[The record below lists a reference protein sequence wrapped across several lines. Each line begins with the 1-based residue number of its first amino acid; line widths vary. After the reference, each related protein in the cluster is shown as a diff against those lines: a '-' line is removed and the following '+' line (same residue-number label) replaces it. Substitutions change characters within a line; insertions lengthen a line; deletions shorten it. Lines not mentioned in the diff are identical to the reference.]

1 MSGTFVAS
9 ATRASEKIAYFLTAQ
24 NAAQNVTFS
33 TITAQS
39 GTFSN
44 ISTQNIEITSGKIGT
59 GGGRFISTIGNE
71 LYYWDGSQLEQLTS
85 VSSIS
90 SLGEWSLEPAI
101 SDVNIDGNNIYNVNT
116 LECGN
121 VSSLMGEFQSLYAKD
136 FTAETVT
143 VLSTIQT
150 INYIS
155 TLELRANSGLFNT
168 ISSGNA
174 YVGNLSGNVA
184 NFNTISSGSINVPGF
199 NTSSITVQNLSS
211 ITGYIQA
218 LQVSS
223 INGSEFTSN
232 TVTVSSINTSQII
245 AQNVSSVTATLAQA
259 FLSTV
264 SFNPSFSGNLGPNI
278 SVDMGMGDFV
288 GSVLGGLIG
297 VGVTVPAGIFA
308 IIGGLVSLI
317 APRPIN
323 NINSNVYEQINM
335 TTQLQV
341 STLGQQFSTIFRGLS
356 STVSTIAGNPE
367 TVNFEVFTSTISSPP
382 PVVAMRSV
390 GDPLQLVSTP
400 WTEYQAFSQWVEL
413 PSGSVG
419 SNLNLSTLTL
429 LQSTILRSDPGPGG
443 ILQVLEAQNPNSY
456 GQVEAQAYSMGA
468 TLTGSN
474 GILYYQDIN
483 DRPGFLDDAGGAHT
497 LAYTSDIPGA
507 ENLAVTLSNGN
518 SAGGCNINMNSNS
531 ITTVNSIGA
540 TPVGAFGGAVT
551 GFRTYTIAN
560 PTDNDFA
567 TVTYNVTDTA
577 RFPSTI
583 NANRGMLF
591 HNEPDT
597 ITDGYIGYDRVEM
610 NDGLSIG
617 LSRMTFSNVE
627 VSYGPPGLNRTMRMF
642 AGQGTGD
649 GYVEARA
656 NLSTSTLLTDVYA
669 RLDVNNSL
677 DPNVT
682 LYSDES
688 GSQIANPGILQVQ
701 LDKRTLTH
709 SDARV
714 SPSSFLISTNT
725 SVEIRPKVSIIQ
737 TSAGGT
743 ADGLLFLN
751 NTSATAG
758 AVSAQLYK
766 QRNVAQNETVSE
778 VLFYANDA
786 VGDKTQFGAIKC
798 VATNVT
804 SGNEDGAIDIFTSV
818 NGVSSLVMR
827 FNGADNENNSFRPLD
842 MNGNAIRTS
851 GGSLLID
858 TASSSGS
865 GDIAITSKGATSL
878 FSGGALTLTAST
890 GGIYLSTSVG
900 NINCLKTL
908 DMNSQTVSNAFRYGV
923 TGGFG
928 TNGQTLISQG
938 ASGSYYSFTL
948 PCVLTGTNTTPV
960 ALNSSTWR
968 EVLGNPT
975 KIYNTLSS
983 PSGSYLITFTIYIDD
998 INDDLFF
1005 YPEVNTGT
1013 GGNIGGQTFIQ
1024 ANPFGVKTLSLG
1036 GVYSGSFTF
1045 SDVFIIGGDEPEIYF
1060 LYCQTGSG
1068 SHTTNI
1074 VKFNISAMPITS

>member
-1 MSGTFVAS
+1 MSGNLRPGITW
-9 ATRASEKIAYFLTAQ
+9 
-24 NAAQNVTFS
+24 NGNVTPLYQPYGTLPS
-33 TITAQS
+33 GGNLTVSSITANS
-39 GTFSN
+39 
-44 ISTQNIEITSGKIGT
+44 ISTQNIEITSGKVGV
-59 GGGRFISTIGNE
+59 GGGRFLSTIGSE
-71 LYYWDGSQLEQLTS
+71 LYYWDGFELEQLTS
-85 VSSIS
+85 ISSIS
-90 SLGEWSLEPAI
+90 SLGQWALEPAV
-101 SDVNIDGNNIYNVNT
+101 SDVNMDGNSLLNANFVECAFLSSFVVDAFSTSTVLLDAQSANI
-116 LECGN
+116 
-121 VSSLMGEFQSLYAKD
+121 SSLHVYDLV
-136 FTAETVT
+136 AENVT
-143 VLSTIQT
+143 VLSTINT
-150 INYIS
+150 VNYIS
-155 TLELRANSGLFNT
+155 SLEIRANTGLFNT

-199 NTSSITVQNLSS
+199 NTSSITVQNLSA
-211 ITGYIQA
+211 ITAYIQA

-232 TVTVSSINTSQII
+232 TVTVSSINTSQLI
-245 AQNVSSVTATLAQA
+245 AQNLSSVTATLAQA
-259 FLSTV
+259 FLSTM

-317 APRPIN
+317 APRPVN

-356 STVSTIAGNPE
+356 STVSTISGSPQ

-382 PVVAMRSV
+382 PVLAMRSV

-413 PSGSVG
+413 PAGASIG
-419 SNLNLSTLTL
+419 SNVSVSTLTL
-429 LQSTILRSDPGPGG
+429 LQSTILRSEPTAGG
-443 ILQVLEAQNPNSY
+443 ILQVLEAQNPSSY
-456 GQVEAQAYSMGA
+456 GQVEAQSYSMGA

-474 GILYYQDIN
+474 GILYYQDLL
-483 DRPGFLDDAGGAHT
+483 DRPGFLDNAAGAHT
-497 LAYTSDIPGA
+497 LAYLTDIPGA

-518 SAGGCNINMNSNS
+518 SAGGNSINMNSNS
-531 ITTVNSIGA
+531 ILNVNSIGA

-560 PTDNDFA
+560 LAGTDFA
-567 TVTYNVTDTA
+567 TLDYTVTDTA

-583 NANRGMLF
+583 NANRGLLY

-597 ITDGYIGYDRVEM
+597 LNETLVNANGVRVDDG
-610 NDGLSIG
+610 NSLGLTT
-617 LSRMTFSNVE
+617 MTFSNVE
-627 VSYGPPGLNRTMRMF
+627 VSYGPPGLNRTIRMY

-649 GYVEARA
+649 GYAEARA
-656 NLSTSTLLTDVYA
+656 VISTSTLLSDVYA
-669 RLDVNNSL
+669 RLDVNNAL

-682 LYSDES
+682 LRSDEA

-725 SVEIRPKVSIIQ
+725 SVEIRPTVSIIQ

-758 AVSAQLYK
+758 AVSAQFYK

-804 SGNEDGAIDIFTSV
+804 AGNEDGAIDIFTSV

-865 GDIAITSKGATSL
+865 GDVAITSKGTTTIT
-878 FSGGALTLTAST
+878 SGGAISIT
-890 GGIYLSTSVG
+890 
-900 NINCLKTL
+900 
-908 DMNSQTVSNAFRYGV
+908 NA
-923 TGGFG
+923 
-928 TNGQTLISQG
+928 G
-938 ASGSYYSFTL
+938 ASGDLTL
-948 PCVLTGTNTTPV
+948 NTNGTISLIDGGTTVLS
-960 ALNSSTWR
+960 ASSAAGVTM
-968 EVLGNPT
+968 
-975 KIYNTLSS
+975 
-983 PSGSYLITFTIYIDD
+983 D
-998 INDDLFF
+998 
-1005 YPEVNTGT
+1005 T
-1013 GGNIGGQTFIQ
+1013 GGGSLSIIGAAARTIQ
-1024 ANPFGVKTLSLG
+1024 ATSAPLIVQSATGDLTLKSNEDIIIEPLSATGDLVFNGSNIESATSG
-1036 GVYSGSFTF
+1036 GNSGQHLRILLNGTYYKIALQN
-1045 SDVFIIGGDEPEIYF
+1045 D
-1060 LYCQTGSG
+1060 
-1068 SHTTNI
+1068 
-1074 VKFNISAMPITS
+1074 

>member
-24 NAAQNVTFS
+24 NASQNVTFS

-44 ISTQNIEITSGKIGT
+44 ISTQNIEITSGKIGM
-59 GGGRFISTIGNE
+59 GSNRFISTIGRE
-71 LYYWDGSQLEQLTS
+71 LYYWDGFELEQLTS

-101 SDVNIDGNNIYNVNT
+101 SDVDVDGNNVINVNI

-121 VSSLMGEFQSLYAKD
+121 VSSLMGEFQSLYARN

-155 TLELRANSGLFNT
+155 TSAVLANSGRFDTL
-168 ISSGNA
+168 SSGNA

-232 TVTVSSINTSQII
+232 TVTVSSINTDNII
-245 AQNVSSVTATLAQA
+245 TQNISSATATFTQALLSTMTFNPTVNLSPNVS
-259 FLSTV
+259 
-264 SFNPSFSGNLGPNI
+264 
-278 SVDMGMGDFV
+278 VDIGMGDFV
-288 GSVLGGLIG
+288 GSLIGGLIG

-317 APRPIN
+317 APRPVN

-341 STLGQQFSTIFRGLS
+341 STLGEQFSTIFRGLS
-356 STVSTIAGNPE
+356 STVSTISGVPE

-413 PSGSVG
+413 PLTTGG

-429 LQSTILRSDPGPGG
+429 LQSTILRADPGPGG
-443 ILQVLEAQNPNSY
+443 ILQVLEAQAPNSY

-468 TLTGSN
+468 TVNGSN
-474 GILYYQDIN
+474 GILYYQDLN
-483 DRPGFLDDAGGAHT
+483 DRPGFLNNSGTAFT

-531 ITTVNSIGA
+531 IFNVNSIGA

-560 PTDNDFA
+560 PTDTDFA
-567 TVTYNVTDTA
+567 TVNYTVTDTT

-597 ITDGYIGYDRVEM
+597 LNEGYIGYDRVEM
-610 NDGLSIG
+610 NDGNSTG

-649 GYVEARA
+649 GYMEASA
-656 NLSTSTLLTDVYA
+656 NISTSTLLADVYA
-669 RLDVNNSL
+669 RLDVNNVI

-682 LYSDES
+682 LRSAEA

-725 SVEIRPKVSIIQ
+725 SVEINPTVSIITANAGGALNPMLTLINTNSTGSVAMEVYKNKPTAGAPGDVLFNQSVFGKDAGNLKQEYTRISHTLRDATTGGEDGSIEFSCFVNNAINTFIQINGNENEVNILKQLDMTTQNIINTSNFGLIAGGGGYGVVGQSLVSGQGLGNKWNYNMAGASIAGTGGGSSLSAGAFTDIIGGLAISLPVGSIVISPVNKYRVTVDGTFSGVNDDVRMYMEIQASGAGPGAVGQ
-737 TSAGGT
+737 TYNSASDLYYYTTAVDFGGGGAHFTTFSFSDVFTCSLVAGGT
-743 ADGLLFLN
+743 ATVNLWVEPGSGTHTIAN
-751 NTSATAG
+751 N
-758 AVSAQLYK
+758 
-766 QRNVAQNETVSE
+766 RHTVSIE
-778 VLFYANDA
+778 PLYA
-786 VGDKTQFGAIKC
+786 
-798 VATNVT
+798 
-804 SGNEDGAIDIFTSV
+804 
-818 NGVSSLVMR
+818 
-827 FNGADNENNSFRPLD
+827 
-842 MNGNAIRTS
+842 
-851 GGSLLID
+851 
-858 TASSSGS
+858 
-865 GDIAITSKGATSL
+865 
-878 FSGGALTLTAST
+878 
-890 GGIYLSTSVG
+890 
-900 NINCLKTL
+900 
-908 DMNSQTVSNAFRYGV
+908 
-923 TGGFG
+923 
-928 TNGQTLISQG
+928 
-938 ASGSYYSFTL
+938 
-948 PCVLTGTNTTPV
+948 
-960 ALNSSTWR
+960 
-968 EVLGNPT
+968 
-975 KIYNTLSS
+975 
-983 PSGSYLITFTIYIDD
+983 
-998 INDDLFF
+998 
-1005 YPEVNTGT
+1005 
-1013 GGNIGGQTFIQ
+1013 
-1024 ANPFGVKTLSLG
+1024 
-1036 GVYSGSFTF
+1036 
-1045 SDVFIIGGDEPEIYF
+1045 
-1060 LYCQTGSG
+1060 
-1068 SHTTNI
+1068 
-1074 VKFNISAMPITS
+1074 

>member
-24 NAAQNVTFS
+24 NASQNVTFS

-59 GGGRFISTIGNE
+59 GGGRFISTIANQ
-71 LYYWDGSQLEQLTS
+71 LYYWDGTELEQLTS

-90 SLGEWSLEPAI
+90 SLSEWSLEPAI
-101 SDVNIDGNNIYNVNT
+101 SDVNIDGNNIINVNI

-136 FTAETVT
+136 LTAETVT

-245 AQNVSSVTATLAQA
+245 AQNVSSATATLAQA

-323 NINSNVYEQINM
+323 NINNNVYEQINM

-341 STLGQQFSTIFRGLS
+341 STLGEQFSTIFRGLS

-400 WTEYQAFSQWVEL
+400 WTEYQAFSQWVEI

-429 LQSTILRSDPGPGG
+429 LQSTILRADPGPGG
-443 ILQVLEAQNPNSY
+443 ILQVLEAQAPNSY

-468 TLTGSN
+468 TVNGSN
-474 GILYYQDIN
+474 GILYYQDLN
-483 DRPGFLDDAGGAHT
+483 DRPGFLNNSGTAFT

-531 ITTVNSIGA
+531 ITNVNSIGA

-560 PTDNDFA
+560 PTDTDFA
-567 TVTYNVTDTA
+567 TVNYTVTDTA

-583 NANRGMLF
+583 GANRGMLF

-597 ITDGYIGYDRVEM
+597 INEGYIGYDRVEM
-610 NDGLSIG
+610 NDGNSTG

-642 AGQGTGD
+642 AAQGTGE
-649 GYVEARA
+649 GWVEASA
-656 NLSTSTLLTDVYA
+656 FTSTATLLADVYA
-669 RLDVNNSL
+669 RLDVNNTL

-682 LYSDES
+682 LRSAES

-709 SDARV
+709 NDARV

-725 SVEIRPKVSIIQ
+725 TVEITPNTAIIAS
-737 TSAGGT
+737 SASLPVLRLENITASPTAPATLEIYTNKTIAGAT
-743 ADGLLFLN
+743 ADLVGAINFFGEN
-751 NTSATAG
+751 N
-758 AVSAQLYK
+758 
-766 QRNVAQNETVSE
+766 
-778 VLFYANDA
+778 
-786 VGDKTQFGAIKC
+786 VGTKTQFAGIEAVITGSS
-798 VATNVT
+798 VLPTGV
-804 SGNEDGAIDIFTSV
+804 DGSLDIYSLV
-818 NGVSSLVMR
+818 NGVKSLVWR
-827 FNGADNENNSFRPLD
+827 YNGADNENNSFRPLD
-842 MNGNAIRTS
+842 MNNNNIVTTS
-851 GGSLLID
+851 NFGL
-858 TASSSGS
+858 
-865 GDIAITSKGATSL
+865 GATGGGYGLVGQSL
-878 FSGGALTLTAST
+878 VSGQGL
-890 GGIYLSTSVG
+890 G
-900 NINCLKTL
+900 NRWNYN
-908 DMNSQTVSNAFRYGV
+908 MA
-923 TGGFG
+923 
-928 TNGQTLISQG
+928 G
-938 ASGSYYSFTL
+938 AS
-948 PCVLTGTNTTPV
+948 V
-960 ALNSSTWR
+960 A
-968 EVLGNPT
+968 
-975 KIYNTLSS
+975 
-983 PSGSYLITFTIYIDD
+983 
-998 INDDLFF
+998 
-1005 YPEVNTGT
+1005 GT
-1013 GGNIGGQTFIQ
+1013 GGGSSLTGGTFTDIIGGLAISLPVGSIVISPVNKYRVTVDGTFSGVNDDVRMYMEIQ
-1024 ANPFGVKTLSLG
+1024 ASGAGAVATGQTYNSANDLYYYTTDVDFGG
-1036 GVYSGSFTF
+1036 GGNHFTTFSF
-1045 SDVFIIGGDEPEIYF
+1045 SDVFTCSLVAGGTATVNLWVEP
-1060 LYCQTGSG
+1060 GGG
-1068 SHTTNI
+1068 SHSIANNRHTVSI
-1074 VKFNISAMPITS
+1074 EPLYA

>member
-24 NAAQNVTFS
+24 NASQNVTFS

-136 FTAETVT
+136 LTAETVT

-259 FLSTV
+259 FLSTM

-341 STLGQQFSTIFRGLS
+341 STLGEQFSTIFRGLS

-413 PSGSVG
+413 PLATGG

-429 LQSTILRSDPGPGG
+429 LQSTILRADPGPGG

-497 LAYTSDIPGA
+497 LAYLTDITDSQ
-507 ENLAVTLSNGN
+507 NLSNVLSNGN
-518 SAGGCNINMNSNS
+518 SAGGFNINMNSNS
-531 ITTVNSIGA
+531 LLNVSSIT
-540 TPVGAFGGAVT
+540 
-551 GFRTYTIAN
+551 
-560 PTDNDFA
+560 
-567 TVTYNVTDTA
+567 
-577 RFPSTI
+577 
-583 NANRGMLF
+583 
-591 HNEPDT
+591 
-597 ITDGYIGYDRVEM
+597 
-610 NDGLSIG
+610 
-617 LSRMTFSNVE
+617 
-627 VSYGPPGLNRTMRMF
+627 
-642 AGQGTGD
+642 GT
-649 GYVEARA
+649 
-656 NLSTSTLLTDVYA
+656 
-669 RLDVNNSL
+669 SL
-677 DPNVT
+677 
-682 LYSDES
+682 
-688 GSQIANPGILQVQ
+688 
-701 LDKRTLTH
+701 
-709 SDARV
+709 
-714 SPSSFLISTNT
+714 LISTTT
-725 SVEIRPKVSIIQ
+725 SVEITPTVSIIQ
-737 TSAGGT
+737 PSAGGT

-758 AVSAQLYK
+758 AVSAQFYK

-804 SGNEDGAIDIFTSV
+804 AGNEDGAIDIFTSV

-865 GDIAITSKGATSL
+865 GDIAITSKGTTSL

-908 DMNSQTVSNAFRYGV
+908 DMNSQTISNALRYGV

-948 PCVLTGTNTTPV
+948 PCVLTGANTTPV
-960 ALNSSTWR
+960 AINSTSWR
-968 EVLGNPT
+968 EILGNPT

-983 PSGSYLITFTIYIDD
+983 PSGRYLITFTIYIDN

-1005 YPEVNTGT
+1005 YPEVNTGL
-1013 GGNIGGQTFIQ
+1013 GGNIGGDTFTQ
-1024 ANPFGVKTLSLG
+1024 ANPFGVKTLSIG

-1045 SDVFIIGGDEPEIYF
+1045 SDVFIIGGDEPEIYY
-1060 LYCQTGSG
+1060 LYCQCGSG